1 MEAMV
6 NSILSRISFLG
17 INLSLIIK
25 ISKLC
30 HPILVESLLF
40 DFDQH
45 NSHESM
51 VTIKPNGLKT
61 PRSTKSRFSHLH
73 IKKVLE
79 TVTYV
84 HHTFKVFFIY
94 FIYSYIFESSLSKYF
109 ASMFLLDT
117 KMRCASLSP
126 KANCCCCRSL
136 TWLWP
141 WHLLWRANAFS
152 CYSSD
157 FT

>member
-1 MEAMV
+1 MLFYSEIMEVMV

-17 INLSLIIK
+17 INLIIK

-30 HPILVESLLF
+30 HPILVESLF

-45 NSHESM
+45 NSHEFT

-61 PRSTKSRFSHLH
+61 PRSTKSRFSHFH
-73 IKKVLE
+73 IIKKVLE
-79 TVTYV
+79 TVMYV

-136 TWLWP
+136 TWL
-141 WHLLWRANAFS
+141 
-152 CYSSD
+152 
-157 FT
+157 